1 MAYTG
6 EQRDSNL
13 QEPEF
18 MSNVK
23 IVDSGIIEGFGKW
36 TLDED
41 GLLTIEG
48 TGKMPDWDCDQCDY
62 VRGVAWHRVR
72 EKIKSVRIADTVISI
87 GDRAFYFCK
96 NLESIIIPN
105 SVTRIGDLA
114 FGVCES
120 LKSIII
126 PNSVTRIGKYAFC
139 YCKSLKSIIIPNSV
153 TDIENYAFSHC
164 GSLKYVKMPEKL
176 NCLFFKSMYGISKK
190 YVEFY

>member
-72 EKIKSVRIADTVISI
+72 EKIKSVRIADTVGLSS
-87 GDRAFYFCK
+87 FLCK
-96 NLESIIIPN
+96 
-105 SVTRIGDLA
+105 
-114 FGVCES
+114 F
-120 LKSIII
+120 
-126 PNSVTRIGKYAFC
+126 
-139 YCKSLKSIIIPNSV
+139 
-153 TDIENYAFSHC
+153 
-164 GSLKYVKMPEKL
+164 
-176 NCLFFKSMYGISKK
+176 
-190 YVEFY
+190 

>member
-23 IVDSGIIEGFGKW
+23 IVDSGIIEEFGKW

-87 GDRAFYFCK
+87 VAFAFYECDR
-96 NLESIIIPN
+96 LESINIPN
-105 SVTRIGDLA
+105 SVTHIGENA
-114 FGVCES
+114 F
-120 LKSIII
+120 I
-126 PNSVTRIGKYAFC
+126 FC
-139 YCKSLKSIIIPNSV
+139 
-153 TDIENYAFSHC
+153 D
-164 GSLKYVKMPEKL
+164 SLKYVKMPEKF
-176 NCLFFKSMYGISKK
+176 NCLLFKNKYGISKK